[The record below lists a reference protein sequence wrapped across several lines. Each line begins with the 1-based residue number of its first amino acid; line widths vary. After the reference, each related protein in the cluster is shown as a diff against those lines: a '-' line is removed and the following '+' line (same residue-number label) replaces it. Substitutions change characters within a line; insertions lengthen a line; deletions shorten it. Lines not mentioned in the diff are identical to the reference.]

1 MEKIVYFTKFHWKK
15 IALAAVP
22 TIYGIHYM
30 KTEYEITEHMGRIC
44 KEVVQT
50 VPKANNVLVI
60 LNPVANKKQ
69 CEKMFKKYCEPILH
83 LAGYSVEIVKTK
95 HIGHAKSIIESLIK
109 MPDVVIVAGGDG
121 TSSEAVTGLL
131 RRNITSCPVLFLP
144 LGKCNETAKS
154 SIQMSSEG
162 KLKYVE
168 SLSTSLLALVH
179 ERIQYRNIIKYE
191 VIDNDK
197 KSENTRPI
205 FGLNQFS
212 WGLQREI
219 EVNKDNYWY
228 FGGLRYHAAAFATSF
243 SNKINWN
250 INARLLCTPPC
261 PGCNKC
267 VISNKK
273 SYFPM
278 MFTSILTMQPDV
290 AIIHADNELC
300 NKKEVYQ
307 IDAKQINISCN
318 KNSESF
324 FELNTEVIEA
334 FPTRTNFFQTM
345 ISKKKLQPSVTLKS
359 RTIELFPV
367 KSELLSYYIDGEEY
381 DARPI
386 KISYL
391 PNALKYFC

>member
-1 MEKIVYFTKFHWKK
+1 M
-15 IALAAVP
+15 
-22 TIYGIHYM
+22 
-30 KTEYEITEHMGRIC
+30 
-44 KEVVQT
+44 
-50 VPKANNVLVI
+50 
-60 LNPVANKKQ
+60 
-69 CEKMFKKYCEPILH
+69 H

-95 HIGHAKSIIESLIK
+95 HIGHAKSIIESLNK
-109 MPDVVIVAGGDG
+109 LPDVVIVAGGDG

-144 LGKCNETAKS
+144 LGNNNETVKTS
-154 SIQMSSEG
+154 MQMSSQG
-162 KLKYVE
+162 KFKCVE
-168 SLSTSLLALVH
+168 SLSSSLMALVH

-191 VIDNDK
+191 VIDNDEN
-197 KSENTRPI
+197 SENPKPI

-212 WGLQREI
+212 WGLQKDIEI
-219 EVNKDNYWY
+219 NKDNYWY
-228 FGGLRYHAAAFATSF
+228 FGGLRYHAAAFATSL

-250 INARLLCTPPC
+250 INARLFCTPPC
-261 PGCNKC
+261 PGCRKC
-267 VISNKK
+267 VIDNRNKK
-273 SYFPM
+273 HIYFPM
-278 MFTSILTMQPDV
+278 LFTPKLSVQPNV
-290 AIIHADNELC
+290 PVHANNELC

-324 FELNTEVIEA
+324 FELNTDVIEA
-334 FPTRTNFFQTM
+334 FPSRTDFFQKM
-345 ISKKKLQPSVTLKS
+345 ISHKKIQPSVILKS
-359 RTIELFPV
+359 RTIELFPI